1 MVWNK
6 RRTRIM
12 KDINLTNTGSGTYDW
27 TFKDNNLEVVN
38 GVLDLR
44 NQVIHALLLKRDELR
59 VSVYEG
65 KGSFLEDYVKMK
77 NSEKNKELVKN
88 SLEATVNEIDGV
100 YASNITIDIQ
110 NGQLLIANVT
120 LIREDGREVDI
131 GAI

>member
-1 MVWNK
+1 
-6 RRTRIM
+6 M
-12 KDINLTNTGSGTYDW
+12 KDIKLTNTGDGTYDW
-27 TFKDNNLEVVN
+27 TFKNNDLEVVN
-38 GVLDLR
+38 GVTGLR

-59 VSVYEG
+59 ASVYEG

-88 SLEATVNEIDGV
+88 SLEATINEIDGV

-110 NGQLLIANVT
+110 DGQLLIANVT

>member
-1 MVWNK
+1 
-6 RRTRIM
+6 M
-12 KDINLTNTGSGTYDW
+12 KDIKLTNTGDGTYDW
-27 TFKDNNLEVVN
+27 TFKNNDLEVVN
-38 GVLDLR
+38 GVTGLR

-59 VSVYEG
+59 ASVYEG

-100 YASNITIDIQ
+100 YASNVTVDVVD
-110 NGQLLIANVT
+110 GQLLVADVV
-120 LIREDGREVDI
+120 LVRDDGREVDI

>member
-1 MVWNK
+1 
-6 RRTRIM
+6 M
-12 KDINLTNTGSGTYDW
+12 KDINLTNTGNGTYDW
-27 TFKDNNLEVVN
+27 TFKDNDLEVVN

-59 VSVYEG
+59 ASVYEG

-100 YASNITIDIQ
+100 YASNITIDVVD
-110 NGQLLIANVT
+110 GQLLVADVT
-120 LIREDGREVDI
+120 LIRDDGREVNI

>member
-1 MVWNK
+1 
-6 RRTRIM
+6 M
-12 KDINLTNTGSGTYDW
+12 KDIKLTNTGDGTYDW
-27 TFKDNNLEVVN
+27 TFKDNDLEVVN
-38 GVLDLR
+38 GVTGIR

-59 VSVYEG
+59 ASVYDG

-88 SLEATVNEIDGV
+88 SLEATINEISGV

-110 NGQLLIANVT
+110 DGQLLIANVT
-120 LIREDGREVDI
+120 LIRDDGLEVNI

>member
-1 MVWNK
+1 
-6 RRTRIM
+6 M
-12 KDINLTNTGSGTYDW
+12 KDINLTNTGNGTYDW
-27 TFKDNNLEVVN
+27 TFKDNDLEVVN

-59 VSVYEG
+59 ASVYEG

-100 YASNITIDIQ
+100 YASNITVDVVD
-110 NGQLLIANVT
+110 GQLLVADVT
-120 LIREDGREVDI
+120 LIMDDGREVDI

>member
-1 MVWNK
+1 
-6 RRTRIM
+6 M
-12 KDINLTNTGSGTYDW
+12 KDINLTNTGNGTYDW
-27 TFKDNNLEVVN
+27 TFKDNDLEVVN

-59 VSVYEG
+59 ASVYEG

-100 YASNITIDIQ
+100 YASNITVDVVD
-110 NGQLLIANVT
+110 GQLLVADVT
-120 LIREDGREVDI
+120 LIRDDGREVDI

>member
-1 MVWNK
+1 
-6 RRTRIM
+6 M
-12 KDINLTNTGSGTYDW
+12 KDIKLTNTGNGTYDW
-27 TFKDNNLEVVN
+27 TFKDNDLEVVN

-59 VSVYEG
+59 ASVYEG

-88 SLEATVNEIDGV
+88 SLEATVNEISGV
-100 YASNITIDIQ
+100 YASNIAVDVVD
-110 NGQLLIANVT
+110 GQLLVADVT
-120 LIREDGREVDI
+120 LIRDDGREVDI

>member
-1 MVWNK
+1 
-6 RRTRIM
+6 M
-12 KDINLTNTGSGTYDW
+12 KDINLTNTGNGTYDW
-27 TFKDNNLEVVN
+27 TFKDNDLEVVN

-59 VSVYEG
+59 ASVYEG

-110 NGQLLIANVT
+110 DGQLLIANVT
-120 LIREDGREVDI
+120 LIRDDGREVNI

>member
-1 MVWNK
+1 
-6 RRTRIM
+6 M
-12 KDINLTNTGSGTYDW
+12 KDIKLTNTGNGTYDW
-27 TFKDNNLEVVN
+27 TFKDNDLEVVN

-59 VSVYEG
+59 ASVYEG

-88 SLEATVNEIDGV
+88 SLEATINEISGV
-100 YASNITIDIQ
+100 YASNITVDVVD
-110 NGQLLIANVT
+110 GQLLVADVT
-120 LIREDGREVDI
+120 LIRDDGREVNI

>member
-1 MVWNK
+1 
-6 RRTRIM
+6 M
-12 KDINLTNTGSGTYDW
+12 KDITLTNTGDGTYDW
-27 TFKDNNLEVVN
+27 TFTDNDLEVVN
-38 GVLDLR
+38 GVTGLR
-44 NQVIHALLLKRDELR
+44 NQVIHAVLLRRDELDAGI
-59 VSVYEG
+59 YTG

-88 SLEATVNEIDGV
+88 SLEATINEIDGV

-110 NGQLLIANVT
+110 DGQLLIANVT

>member
-1 MVWNK
+1 
-6 RRTRIM
+6 M
-12 KDINLTNTGSGTYDW
+12 KDIKLTNTGNGTYDW
-27 TFKDNNLEVVN
+27 TFKNNDLEVVD

-44 NQVIHALLLKRDELR
+44 NQVIHAVLLRRDELDAGI
-59 VSVYEG
+59 YTG

-100 YASNITIDIQ
+100 YASNITVDVVD
-110 NGQLLIANVT
+110 GQLLVADVT
-120 LIREDGREVDI
+120 LIRDDGREVNI

>member
-1 MVWNK
+1 
-6 RRTRIM
+6 M
-12 KDINLTNTGSGTYDW
+12 KDIALTSNGDGTYDW
-27 TFKDNNLEVVN
+27 TFKNNDLEVVN
-38 GVLDLR
+38 GVTGLR
-44 NQVIHALLLKRDELR
+44 NQVIHAVLLRRDELDAGI
-59 VSVYEG
+59 YTG
-65 KGSFLEDYVKMK
+65 KGSSLEDYVKMK

-110 NGQLLIANVT
+110 DGQLLIANVT

>member
-1 MVWNK
+1 
-6 RRTRIM
+6 M
-12 KDINLTNTGSGTYDW
+12 KDINLTNTGNGTYDW
-27 TFKDNNLEVVN
+27 TFKDNDLEVVN

-100 YASNITIDIQ
+100 YASNITIDIVD
-110 NGQLLIANVT
+110 GQLLVADVT
-120 LIREDGREVDI
+120 LIRDDGREVNI

>member
-1 MVWNK
+1 
-6 RRTRIM
+6 M
-12 KDINLTNTGSGTYDW
+12 KDIKLTNTGDGTYDW
-27 TFKDNNLEVVN
+27 TFKDNDLEVVN
-38 GVLDLR
+38 GVTGLR

-59 VSVYEG
+59 ASVYDG

-88 SLEATVNEIDGV
+88 SLEATVNEISGV

-110 NGQLLIANVT
+110 EGQLLIANVT

>member
-1 MVWNK
+1 
-6 RRTRIM
+6 M
-12 KDINLTNTGSGTYDW
+12 KDINLTNTGGGTYDW
-27 TFKDNNLEVVN
+27 TFKNNDLEVVD

-59 VSVYEG
+59 ASVYEG

-110 NGQLLIANVT
+110 DGQLLIANVT

>member
-1 MVWNK
+1 
-6 RRTRIM
+6 M
-12 KDINLTNTGSGTYDW
+12 KDIKLTNTGNGTYDW
-27 TFKDNNLEVVN
+27 TFKDNDLEVVN

-59 VSVYEG
+59 ASVYEG

-88 SLEATVNEIDGV
+88 SLEATINEISGV
-100 YASNITIDIQ
+100 YASNITIDVVD
-110 NGQLLIANVT
+110 GQLLVADVT
-120 LIREDGREVDI
+120 LIRDDGREVNI

>member
-1 MVWNK
+1 
-6 RRTRIM
+6 M
-12 KDINLTNTGSGTYDW
+12 KDITLTNTGNGTYDW
-27 TFKDNNLEVVN
+27 TFKDNDLEVVN

-59 VSVYEG
+59 ASVYEG

-100 YASNITIDIQ
+100 YASNITIDIVD
-110 NGQLLIANVT
+110 GQLLVADVT
-120 LIREDGREVDI
+120 LIRDDGREVDI

>member
-1 MVWNK
+1 
-6 RRTRIM
+6 M
-12 KDINLTNTGSGTYDW
+12 KDITLTNTGNGTYDW
-27 TFKDNNLEVVN
+27 TFNDNDLEVVN

-59 VSVYEG
+59 ASVYEG

-100 YASNITIDIQ
+100 YASNITIDIVD
-110 NGQLLIANVT
+110 GQLLVADVT
-120 LIREDGREVDI
+120 LIRDDGREVNI

>member
-1 MVWNK
+1 
-6 RRTRIM
+6 M
-12 KDINLTNTGSGTYDW
+12 KDIALTSNGNGTYDW
-27 TFKDNNLEVVN
+27 TFKDNDLEVVN

-59 VSVYEG
+59 ASVYEG

-100 YASNITIDIQ
+100 YASNITVDVVD
-110 NGQLLIANVT
+110 GQLLVADVT
-120 LIREDGREVDI
+120 LIRDDGREVDI

>member
-1 MVWNK
+1 
-6 RRTRIM
+6 M
-12 KDINLTNTGSGTYDW
+12 KDIKLTNTGNGTYDW
-27 TFKDNNLEVVN
+27 TFKDNDLEVVN

-59 VSVYEG
+59 ASVYEG

-100 YASNITIDIQ
+100 YASNITVDVVD
-110 NGQLLIANVT
+110 GQLLVADVT
-120 LIREDGREVDI
+120 LIRDDGREVDI

>member
-1 MVWNK
+1 
-6 RRTRIM
+6 M
-12 KDINLTNTGSGTYDW
+12 KDIKLTNTGNGTYDW
-27 TFKDNNLEVVN
+27 TFKDNDLEVVN

-59 VSVYEG
+59 ASVYEG

-88 SLEATVNEIDGV
+88 SLEATVNEISGV
-100 YASNITIDIQ
+100 YASNITVDVVD
-110 NGQLLIANVT
+110 GQLLVADVT
-120 LIREDGREVDI
+120 LIRDDGREVDI